1 MLEEIDRFL
10 LTIEAQRNY
19 SDHTVRAYR
28 NDLEI
33 FAGFFQQKNLP
44 FPEGLDRFLVRDY
57 LSFLT
62 ENNYSKNS
70 ILRKI
75 STVRSFTDWLL
86 SNRIITQNPF
96 DLVSMP
102 KKDHRLPRFLKENE
116 VGKMQVANNPEEVEE
131 REEKYHFPERDFAIF
146 ELLYSSGLRRSEIAG
161 LNIGDI
167 DFYSGM
173 VRVFGKGRKE
183 RIVPVGDRALQC
195 IKDYLMTRP
204 FPHGAGEP
212 LFLNCHNTRLS
223 GNGIALILERMAGRA
238 RFARRV
244 NPHAIRHSFATH
256 LLDNG
261 CDLKSVQE
269 MLGHKNLQTTEI
281 YTHVSL
287 DRLKSVYKKAHPG
300 AKDDEE

>member
-102 KKDHRLPRFLKENE
+102 KGSPP
-116 VGKMQVANNPEEVEE
+116 A
-131 REEKYHFPERDFAIF
+131 
-146 ELLYSSGLRRSEIAG
+146 
-161 LNIGDI
+161 
-167 DFYSGM
+167 
-173 VRVFGKGRKE
+173 
-183 RIVPVGDRALQC
+183 PV
-195 IKDYLMTRP
+195 
-204 FPHGAGEP
+204 
-212 LFLNCHNTRLS
+212 S
-223 GNGIALILERMAGRA
+223 
-238 RFARRV
+238 
-244 NPHAIRHSFATH
+244 
-256 LLDNG
+256 
-261 CDLKSVQE
+261 
-269 MLGHKNLQTTEI
+269 
-281 YTHVSL
+281 
-287 DRLKSVYKKAHPG
+287 
-300 AKDDEE
+300 